1 MTGWSMEHIA
11 GPQALRG
18 KRRERIAAEV
28 AERFARDR
36 MSVHELASQL
46 GRRPS
51 VVRRLLDEAG
61 VQAAGTPCVG
71 ISEQETAQTLAR
83 RYEGGASIS
92 ALVRQTGLDKR
103 VIRGMLSRQGVA
115 LPERHSPS
123 AEQSEEIAARYR
135 AGESIRTLAASTGC
149 SYGTVRSALLA
160 TGVELR
166 PRGSGAH
173 AMR

>member
-1 MTGWSMEHIA
+1 MKQHIA

-71 ISEQETAQTLAR
+71 IGEVETARTLAR

-103 VIRGMLSRQGVA
+103 VIRGMLSRQGVH
-115 LPERHSPS
+115 LPERHSPDGEQ
-123 AEQSEEIAARYR
+123 AEQIATRYR
-135 AGESIRTLAASTGC
+135 AGESIRTLAASMGC
-149 SYGTVRSALLA
+149 SYGTVRTVLLA
-160 TGVELR
+160 AGVELR
-166 PRGSGAH
+166 PRGSGARVDH
-173 AMR
+173 